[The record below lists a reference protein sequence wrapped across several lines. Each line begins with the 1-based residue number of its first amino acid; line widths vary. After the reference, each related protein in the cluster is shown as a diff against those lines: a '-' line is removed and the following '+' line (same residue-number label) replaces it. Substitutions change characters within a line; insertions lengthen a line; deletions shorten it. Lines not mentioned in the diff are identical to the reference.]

1 MSLIGWVGIF
11 DSFYLSSW
19 MDVHGDTL
27 VMDFLTRSAVQ
38 VVDIAEIK
46 FQNNRRTLSL
56 NGSYTPA
63 L

>member
-1 MSLIGWVGIF
+1 
-11 DSFYLSSW
+11 